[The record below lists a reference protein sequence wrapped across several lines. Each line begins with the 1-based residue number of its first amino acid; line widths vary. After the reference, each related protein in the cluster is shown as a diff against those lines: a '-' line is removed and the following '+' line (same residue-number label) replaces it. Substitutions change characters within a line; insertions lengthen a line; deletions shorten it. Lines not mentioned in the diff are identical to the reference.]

1 MTLAG
6 TWAFAWATQNH
17 VMPGLLWPYALG
29 AILWGIAFAAVR
41 LISDLLRGFHRY
53 SLSSAIGGQRGG
65 YAANAMLLCLTMAA
79 TAFFGMSLFMAVAI
93 QIIVNLIFLGFGI
106 WSLRSVSDWQTA
118 SLSDNAHQADFR
130 NTFGEVVSRAWPL
143 LILQLIAFGIPEFDT
158 LLIGSFATPEEAAL
172 YRPAR
177 LLTMVVSVP
186 LQLVNTTIQPFIAE
200 FEAMRDRRRTT
211 ILVRGGAALAAIP
224 SILLLLCF
232 LLFPQTLLSAVFG
245 AKFASAGLAL
255 QILSIG
261 FAVFVL
267 TGSCGMVLQM
277 TGHERSAMTSSI
289 ACAALYLCT
298 APWLVSRYGLIGAA
312 VSSASLQVISNIAA
326 TLLVYRHERIWTIAS
341 LSPAMVIDC
350 CQLAFPRFAN
360 KRIAPARDPAA
371 NAAANN

>member
-1 MTLAG
+1 
-6 TWAFAWATQNH
+6 
-17 VMPGLLWPYALG
+17 
-29 AILWGIAFAAVR
+29 
-41 LISDLLRGFHRY
+41 
-53 SLSSAIGGQRGG
+53 
-65 YAANAMLLCLTMAA
+65 MLLCLTMAA